1 MAASSSAAASS
12 SIVELD
18 EAAALLDTATSAYFD
33 DGDSAAG
40 AAAAAFSWPVAEKIT
55 STLTG
60 NGQLRSLCTLM
71 KVPKDYKTF
80 FAHSKPACEAP
91 KEGTDAICVYA
102 DAFDAGMRLPLHD
115 FHAAVLR
122 HYGLA
127 PSQLAPYAWRY
138 MAAFVLLCAD
148 AGVEPQLP
156 VFQQFF
162 SIVTNKGDA
171 RGWHHFK
178 PYLQGQRRLFNGK
191 MPRYAGWKSKFFFLQ
206 CPPATPW
213 SCPTKW
219 GKPSSASVCKP
230 AVMTEAMRTAIEKLL
245 DRAGNTGIDVVP
257 FLSRRTLPVGRQ
269 TTLPLQL
276 TPVKVESAAANSV
289 AGMDQTRKRKSPEP
303 VTPPPPPPQGS
314 ISAGEGSASATRG
327 LHQLARMAEAELD
340 RQEQELNATKNEVA
354 RLKKE
359 HAAKEQ
365 ELGRLGD
372 ELRAVKDAHNA
383 EVFNLKE
390 ELQAANAAHAAEVSQ
405 LAEEL
410 EQAKNNHAVDI
421 AQLGE
426 ERAAEVQ
433 AVKVQCQREII
444 SLQHNSVIE
453 QSKRYVMGL
462 RDMRQLAVATYPDVI
477 KPSDLQHKLLSRYP
491 DQQGFTPQEGP
502 LNE

>member
-18 EAAALLDTATSAYFD
+18 EAADLLDTATSAYFD
-33 DGDSAAG
+33 DGDSAASG
-40 AAAAAFSWPVAEKIT
+40 GSAAFLWPVAEKIT

-71 KVPKDYKTF
+71 KVPKEYKTF

-115 FHAAVLR
+115 FHGAVLR

-148 AGVEPQLP
+148 AGVEPQVP
-156 VFQQFF
+156 VFQHFF

-171 RGWHHFK
+171 LGWHHFK
-178 PYLQGQRRLFNGK
+178 PYLPPGGGQRRLFNGK
-191 MPRYAGWKSKFFFLQ
+191 MPR
-206 CPPATPW
+206 
-213 SCPTKW
+213 
-219 GKPSSASVCKP
+219 
-230 AVMTEAMRTAIEKLL
+230 
-245 DRAGNTGIDVVP
+245 
-257 FLSRRTLPVGRQ
+257 
-269 TTLPLQL
+269 
-276 TPVKVESAAANSV
+276 
-289 AGMDQTRKRKSPEP
+289 
-303 VTPPPPPPQGS
+303 
-314 ISAGEGSASATRG
+314 
-327 LHQLARMAEAELD
+327 
-340 RQEQELNATKNEVA
+340 QEQELNATKNEIA

-372 ELRAVKDAHNA
+372 ELRVAKD
-383 EVFNLKE
+383 
-390 ELQAANAAHAAEVSQ
+390 AHAAEVSQ

-410 EQAKNNHAVDI
+410 EQAKANHAVDI

-477 KPSDLQHKLLSRYP
+477 KASDLQHQLLSRYP
-491 DQQGFTPQEGP
+491 DQQGIPPQEGP